1 MSTDYIQEGM
11 EGHCMADAAG
21 DWHPWFQDLGE
32 KSVISLTEWQNI
44 QGDSAKDGGIRSHTA
59 RMPMSLS

>member
-1 MSTDYIQEGM
+1 M